1 MGRSLQVLHQLALH
15 TKTLPEKAG
24 KQANYLFWK
33 FEELKKQK
41 TKKPLTDKETGKYVK
56 SDTKLEEKV
65 EKLFE
70 SAILAIHNRT

>member
-41 TKKPLTDKETGKYVK
+41 TKKHWEKQIQLLTM
-56 SDTKLEEKV
+56 L
-65 EKLFE
+65 
-70 SAILAIHNRT
+70 